1 LVRASVHSQRREDQ
15 QADAHGQ
22 HAVLL
27 DRCLAH
33 QEGAAQRI
41 GQRQRDL
48 QRAPDDLDDLL
59 ADDHAAH
66 RDEDL
71 LQVQA
76 VDRPHDQAL
85 EGQPTAP
92 ATAIATSMAQKI
104 ATRPASRPVGENRPC
119 RPSPWWPR
127 RRPAR

>member
-1 LVRASVHSQRREDQ
+1 LVRASVHSQRREHQ
-15 QADAHGQ
+15 QADGRGQ

-27 DRCLAH
+27 DRRIAE

-41 GQRQRDL
+41 GQRQGDL

-71 LQVQA
+71 LEVQA
-76 VDRPHDQAL
+76 VDRAHDHAL
-85 EGQPTAP
+85 EGP
-92 ATAIATSMAQKI
+92 AHRAGHRHRHQHGAKTPPA
-104 ATRPASRPVGENRPC
+104 PASRLRRPRRPC
-119 RPSPWWPR
+119 RPSPWWP
-127 RRPAR
+127 